1 MGMRTCAGRECHC
14 GSGKPRYE
22 LVDARNIFCG
32 YVCVDCE
39 AAKKAQYRSEI
50 FENGMYECDEAIDVE
65 DY

>member
-1 MGMRTCAGRECHC
+1 MGMPQDKTCSC

-22 LVDARNIFCG
+22 LVDARGIFCG

-39 AAKKAQYRSEI
+39 AAKRARYRSEI
-50 FENGMYECDEAIDVE
+50 FENSQYECDEAIGEE